1 MTNINDTTVKP
12 PGRLTSR
19 GAARRNQIIGAATE
33 LFLDQGY
40 EAVSV
45 DEIIRV
51 VGGSKTNLY
60 KQFGDKQG
68 LFGEIVSQMCGTFLG
83 KLEQLDVSSLKTPD
97 GLRVLSS
104 TLLAVLLDDRH
115 IAFQR
120 LMLAVSGRFP
130 HLTRVWFADGPQK
143 SRAMIATFIASK
155 QKAGEL
161 RDGNPEVLATLF
173 HDMIVSNL
181 MYLSL
186 MGERTPR
193 PEIDAT
199 INQAIELFLNGHGL
213 QS

>member
-1 MTNINDTTVKP
+1 MTKSDSANLITA
-12 PGRLTSR
+12 GRLTSR
-19 GAARRNQIIGAATE
+19 GAARRDQIIDAATE
-33 LFLDQGY
+33 MFLDQGY

-104 TLLAVLLDDRH
+104 TLLAVLLEDRH

-130 HLTRVWFADGPQK
+130 HLTRVWFADGPQR
-143 SRAMIATFIASK
+143 SRAMIATFIRLK
-155 QKAGEL
+155 QETGEL
-161 RDGNPEVLATLF
+161 GGGDPEVLSTLF

-181 MYLSL
+181 MYFSL
-186 MGERTPR
+186 MGERPTR
-193 PEIDAT
+193 PQIDAT
-199 INQAIELFLNGHGL
+199 IDHAIELFINGQAL
-213 QS
+213 ES